1 MRGIGYVVLDDRP
14 EPERVRFAYVTDD
27 EIRDMAVAYAA
38 PEVVKPKPAPIP
50 RQGRHTNKQKH
61 TAGPLL
67 PDSLAGLLDEDP
79 A

>member
-27 EIRDMAVAYAA
+27 EIRDMAFMYAA
-38 PEVVKPKPAPIP
+38 PEVVKPAPIP
-50 RQGRHTNKQKH
+50 RQARHRNQQKR
-61 TAGPLL
+61 TTGPLL
-67 PDSLAGLLDEDP
+67 PDSLAGLLDGDE